1 MTRPM
6 AHNDTV
12 DAFLDAAERLLISV
26 GYAGVSARRLAEEAG
41 ANHGLIH
48 YYFGSM
54 EQLLVQVLER
64 FTQRLIER
72 QRAMYAADAPFLEKW
87 RAAVG
92 YLDDDLASGYQK
104 IWFELQALGWN
115 HPELRERLARIHS
128 QWRET
133 PTQAFTEALANYHL
147 DPEQFPIDAI
157 VALVVTFNEGIILER
172 LGGITEGQAELL
184 AMIDRWLVSLEAT
197 KSDSAAGADGASG
210 ADGRREHHEGA
221 IS

>member
-87 RAAVG
+87 RTAVG

-128 QWRET
+128 QWRDT
-133 PTQAFTEALANYHL
+133 LTEAFAKALAEYRL
-147 DPEQFPIDAI
+147 DSEQFPLAGI
-157 VALVVTFNEGIILER
+157 VALVVTFNEGVILER

-184 AMIDRWLVSLEAT
+184 AMIDRWLVSLDAT
-197 KSDSAAGADGASG
+197 KARGADGAAG
-210 ADGRREHHEGA
+210 KDGRREHHEGA